1 MVNLWH
7 RACCWGESWQKSH
20 CRPPTIPSCILL
32 YIHFPPFS
40 TYACTLSIC
49 FYFSHFLCIQILIK
63 ATIFILPLSL
73 ILPLATL
80 SSSCYLLSCTQKT
93 CFFFFSF
100 SPPQDLSPPRF
111 FFLNGTNSLPPC
123 IIIML
128 SPYSGCISRLLC
140 SPRSSLLKIPIPS
153 FYLFY
158 DDLSLVITEFPVLH
172 WWHIFRKKYRRH
184 LKM

>member
-93 CFFFFSF
+93 CFFFFFLLPSIVAMMF
-100 SPPQDLSPPRF
+100 HWTLFIWCLSMLGPVF
-111 FFLNGTNSLPPC
+111 MISITWTLLA
-123 IIIML
+123 IML
-128 SPYSGCISRLLC
+128 QPSRGGTDSLAQTLNTL
-140 SPRSSLLKIPIPS
+140 PIKKKRRSSSSWRRRPTKN
-153 FYLFY
+153 
-158 DDLSLVITEFPVLH
+158 PV
-172 WWHIFRKKYRRH
+172 
-184 LKM
+184 